1 MKLKTFKYFYPE
13 RPVLMNVDQDLMN
26 RLSVD
31 PDWIAEKKYNGKHLV
46 LYYLAG
52 EFQFW
57 GRHGDLLKYTPD
69 DTMRKALSQLQL
81 PDYTVFDGELRDG
94 KVRGIRNKIV
104 LFDLLIWGA
113 DLLSGTPFWH
123 RRKLLERG
131 VKANDVIAFPIQYN
145 FYFGKVF
152 HEVIEDPEIEGL
164 VLKNRHG
171 VLSLGRKSANTSKW
185 MFKVRRPNNSYKF

>member
-13 RPVLMNVDQDLMN
+13 RPVLMNVDQDLMT

-57 GRHGDLLKYTPD
+57 GRHGELLKYTPD
-69 DTMRKALSQLQL
+69 DTMRETLSQLPQL

-94 KVRGIRNKIV
+94 KVKGIRNKIV
-104 LFDLLIWGA
+104 LFDLLIWDA
-113 DLLSGTPFWH
+113 QLLLDKPFWH
-123 RRKLLERG
+123 RRNLLEKIAYNIIPLP
-131 VKANDVIAFPIQYN
+131 VQYQFDFVNIFHDVI
-145 FYFGKVF
+145 K
-152 HEVIEDPEIEGL
+152 DPEIEGL